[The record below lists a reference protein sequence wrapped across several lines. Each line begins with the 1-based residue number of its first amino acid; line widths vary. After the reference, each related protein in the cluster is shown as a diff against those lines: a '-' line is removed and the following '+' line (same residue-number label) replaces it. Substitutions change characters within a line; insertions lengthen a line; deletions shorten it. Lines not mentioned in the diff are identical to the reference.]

1 MLIPAIIKSNISARD
16 YVYIACILFAV
27 CPKCQLSR
35 TQVWKAAAVINEF
48 KLHTS
53 PKRRTRRT
61 FRTGNP
67 CTVWGRAWVLFLRSW
82 MSSSSEKLHCLKG
95 IEFADPFFYL
105 WGDYP
110 KISFVFRQE
119 PDCIAVDLYLA
130 LVTAYPRERNS
141 VLIKLSHTASSE
153 SQYFDFLWCKR
164 LERKHLLPGRFWALF
179 CQAR

>member
-1 MLIPAIIKSNISARD
+1 MSASPHTGLESSRCNQWIQTSYISKKKDKKDLPYGQSVYGLRASLSSFFAILN
-16 YVYIACILFAV
+16 VF
-27 CPKCQLSR
+27 QF
-35 TQVWKAAAVINEF
+35 WE
-48 KLHTS
+48 TS
-53 PKRRTRRT
+53 LPKRNWIC
-61 FRTGNP
+61 GS
-67 CTVWGRAWVLFLRSW
+67 V
-82 MSSSSEKLHCLKG
+82 
-95 IEFADPFFYL
+95 FFTS
-105 WGDYP
+105 GVTIP